1 MNTRPG
7 PRRER
12 SVRLNDR
19 EWAVAEA
26 LACLEGET
34 GAAFGLRSALKA
46 EEKRARE
53 VVGDDTV
60 NDLVTGF
67 LDARQSEVTR

>member
-1 MNTRPG
+1 M
-7 PRRER
+7 
-12 SVRLNDR
+12 
-19 EWAVAEA
+19 AEA

-53 VVGDDTV
+53 VVSDDTV
-60 NDLVTGF
+60 DTLIQSF
-67 LDARQSEVTR
+67 LDARAEVTR

>member
-34 GAAFGLRSALKA
+34 GAAFGLRAALKA

-53 VVGDDTV
+53 NEGDDTF
-60 NDLVTGF
+60 DHLVKTF
-67 LDARQSEVTR
+67 LDARAGVTR